1 MNPFYA
7 NVVRRAGRRC
17 EYCRA
22 PEDIF
27 NFHFEVDHIFPAARG
42 GTNALDNFALACPAC
57 NLFKSNFLTGFDLDT
72 QTESPLFHPRREIWQ
87 EHFRVNLQN
96 GHIEGVTPTGR
107 ATVSRLQMNHPDQI
121 EARLLWMRLNLFP

>member
-1 MNPFYA
+1 MSPFYA
-7 NVVRRAGRRC
+7 RVSQRAGRRC

-27 NFHFEVDHIFPAARG
+27 NFHFELDHIFPTARG
-42 GTNALDNFALACPAC
+42 GTNDLDNLALACPAC
-57 NLFKSNFLTGFDLDT
+57 NLFKSNFLTGFDAET
-72 QTESPLFHPRREIWQ
+72 QTETPLFDPRRDRWHD
-87 EHFRVNLQN
+87 HFRPNTKN
-96 GHIEGVTPTGR
+96 GRLEAVTPTGR